1 MHALN
6 INNLFAFGILEEA
19 YQTYEE
25 TIEANDY
32 AQHAPV
38 NQKRYKSRED
48 MIRQAMRE
56 PLNRFVRSNRFIFSD
71 EAKEI
76 DLDSRD
82 IMIFDGISGMSLS
95 HYNNVK
101 AVKKHHLP
109 TINTF
114 FDALESVIC
123 QKMIRDGEFQGI
135 SRTFWLEKKAIDM
148 AMERMDDR
156 INRLAKVYRSQ
167 RFRREQCTTTLEQVV
182 VPNLIIF
189 KSLWA
194 ISCNVNKHKVIPNT
208 TRALLVN
215 EKKYIDL
222 PTFKCLT
229 CGRTFIGEQSL
240 KLFVSEYG
248 LPLVSREY
256 DSSYEIDYSSFGV
269 SELYTYGYNV
279 RQEGMPKEERRA
291 LLICLLE
298 TGKMKK
304 FDIVRDIEKAIK
316 LFENRPQDALAVHK
330 WREDLDFLTS
340 LGNPVGK

>member
-1 MHALN
+1 
-6 INNLFAFGILEEA
+6 
-19 YQTYEE
+19 
-25 TIEANDY
+25 
-32 AQHAPV
+32 
-38 NQKRYKSRED
+38 
-48 MIRQAMRE
+48 MIRQMMRE
-56 PLNRFVRSNRFIFSD
+56 PLNRFVQSNRYIFSD
-71 EAKEI
+71 EAKQI
-76 DLDSRD
+76 ILNSHD
-82 IMIFDGISGMSLS
+82 IARFDAISGISLS
-95 HYNNVK
+95 HYNIVGL
-101 AVKKHHLP
+101 AKKYHLP
-109 TINTF
+109 SFNAF
-114 FDALESVIC
+114 YDALESVIC

-148 AMERMDDR
+148 AMEKMDDR
-156 INRLAKVYRSQ
+156 INRLAKVCRSQ
-167 RFRREQCTTTLEQVV
+167 RFRREQCTTTLEHVV

-189 KSLWA
+189 KALWA
-194 ISCNVNKHKVIPNT
+194 ISCNVNKHKVIPDT

-240 KLFVSEYG
+240 KLFVCEYG

-279 RQEGMPKEERRA
+279 RQEGMSKEERRA

-330 WREDLDFLTS
+330 WREDLNFVNS
-340 LGNPVGK
+340 LGNLAGK